1 MSSFAKHA
9 NNTPRETQKCN
20 CMSEK
25 QIDDKINIVYHKCM
39 EENKVDVK
47 INAANEDIFQF
58 IEKRVNDSYE
68 KCRKKMEEL
77 RKQNGEIVKSL
88 EIINENTKKQDDQ
101 IKKTV
106 KKRVAPLILAE
117 GFNRKSVHEPT
128 ESSQQKFVYMDTL
141 NKVG

>member
-1 MSSFAKHA
+1 MSNFVKHV
-9 NNTPRETQKCN
+9 NNTPRETQKCK
-20 CMSEK
+20 CMTEK

-106 KKRVAPLILAE
+106 KKRIAPLILAE